1 MFFANL
7 IKEKEMRKG
16 FCVNYEWVLEVLTI
30 DDDGDVLEREPFQS
44 KEISMPENP
53 GEVYFE
59 EDGKQKMTDEFC
71 LVRDVWD
78 TEFGDLEDRTWAYV
92 ETKDKNEKWI
102 LPEHFDN
109 GVKVP
114 KRFHNELFKIQ

>member
-1 MFFANL
+1 M
-7 IKEKEMRKG
+7 KKG
-16 FCVNYEWVLEVLTI
+16 LRVQYEWCIEVTQI
-30 DDDGDVLEREPFQS
+30 DDDGNVLEREPMHSDEVVFPD
-44 KEISMPENP
+44 IL

-59 EDGKQKMTDEFC
+59 EDNPEQKMLDELC
-71 LVRDVWD
+71 IVRDVWD
-78 TEFGDLEDRTWAYV
+78 FEFGDLEDRTWAYV
-92 ETKDKNEKWI
+92 ETKDENGKWI

>member
-1 MFFANL
+1 M
-7 IKEKEMRKG
+7 KKG
-16 FCVNYEWVLEVLTI
+16 YRVNYEWCIEITQI
-30 DDDGDVLEREPFQS
+30 DDDGNVLEREPMHSGEVVF
-44 KEISMPENP
+44 PEYNP
-53 GEVYFE
+53 REVYFE
-59 EDGKQKMTDEFC
+59 EDGKQKMTDELC

-92 ETKDKNEKWI
+92 ETKDKDDKWI

-109 GVKVP
+109 GIKVP

>member
-1 MFFANL
+1 M
-7 IKEKEMRKG
+7 KKGMRTE
-16 FCVNYEWVLEVLTI
+16 YEWALEVLTI
-30 DDDGDVLEREPFQS
+30 DDDGDVLEREPMHS
-44 KEISMPENP
+44 DKPCLPGNL

-59 EDGKQKMTDEFC
+59 EDGTQKMTDELC

-78 TEFGDLEDRTWAYV
+78 TEFYEDDERTWAYV
-92 ETKDKNEKWI
+92 ETKDENGKWI